1 MKVQSL
7 LKNPLIWDTLI
18 IRMVILGMIEINGE
32 DMDAICLVAGMVTV
46 TAKLELTD
54 CGWDKDTTIKEL
66 KLFTRRIMKEEDRE
80 ILLSDIDE
88 LIFF

>member
-1 MKVQSL
+1 
-7 LKNPLIWDTLI
+7 
-18 IRMVILGMIEINGE
+18 MVILGMIEINGE